1 MAKASDCGSEDK
13 SSILYVTPK
22 QLEKPMKTKIMT
34 CNCKHEYQDE
44 RYGKNKRVF
53 NAGSVGTGTKITY
66 KCTVCEAKITK

>member
-1 MAKASDCGSEDK
+1 MVKASDCGSEDK

-22 QLEKPMKTKIMT
+22 QLEKLMKTKIMT
-34 CNCKHEYQDE
+34 CKHEYQDKK
-44 RYGKNKRVF
+44 YGKGRRVF